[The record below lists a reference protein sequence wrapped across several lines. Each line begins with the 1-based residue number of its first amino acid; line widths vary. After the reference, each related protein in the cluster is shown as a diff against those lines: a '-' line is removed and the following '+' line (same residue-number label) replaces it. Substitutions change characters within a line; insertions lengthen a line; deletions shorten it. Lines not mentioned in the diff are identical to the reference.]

1 LIQVKAPGGAA
12 ASLCRQPE
20 GEVMPIE
27 TVFVIV
33 GIVVAFSLFATALAW
48 ADVYSH
54 RARRRRRPN
63 EA

>member
-1 LIQVKAPGGAA
+1 
-12 ASLCRQPE
+12 
-20 GEVMPIE
+20 MPIE

-54 RARRRRRPN
+54 RGAPPPPA
-63 EA
+63 E

>member
-1 LIQVKAPGGAA
+1 
-12 ASLCRQPE
+12 
-20 GEVMPIE
+20 MPIE

-54 RARRRRRPN
+54 GGAPPPA
-63 EA
+63 E